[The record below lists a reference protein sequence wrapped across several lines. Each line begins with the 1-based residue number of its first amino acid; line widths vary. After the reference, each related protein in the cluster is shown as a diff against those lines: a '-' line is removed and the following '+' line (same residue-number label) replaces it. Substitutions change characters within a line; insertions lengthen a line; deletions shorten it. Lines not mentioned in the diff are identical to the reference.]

1 MGLLATCAVKQAFDH
16 PDTTASVRIPSSTT
30 TGPSSRFSDR
40 SRSGGEDGGSP
51 LHPSVHS
58 IGSQGSDPELSQL
71 NRINSS
77 GVHNS
82 IRNVSQEMTNAL
94 DERDLWPTTL
104 VPGGVDAEG
113 REFQTTRA
121 LAGRGACHE
130 LPAYDP
136 GALGALFEWEWDA
149 LAAEEAS
156 GGHSLYLVSRAV
168 IEELGLTKPLGIR
181 EPELWKYLA
190 HVEAAM
196 PDNPYHN
203 QAHVADVVHSMA
215 YILTEGGLIDRM
227 ELTPLE
233 IFAAIF
239 AAAVHDFCHTGVTN
253 DFLVRTADPL
263 AVLFADSSVNER
275 LHVAKAFQLLA
286 EEECGVCGAHLHFH
300 EDWEVGTY
308 VEFRKLVLK
317 LVLATDMAEHFAF
330 VSKVKTKLHLGAAA
344 FDPADE
350 RDKVLMLQLALKSA
364 DISHPTKTWAIAQG
378 FTDNFVE
385 ECYAQGDL
393 EEEYG
398 MKVSPPNDRRTLDV
412 GQSQVG
418 FIDALVAP
426 LYELLIEALPKMAP
440 AGAGLTAAR
449 ARWSRNATAPR
460 PHDSARV

>member
-1 MGLLATCAVKQAFDH
+1 M
-16 PDTTASVRIPSSTT
+16 R
-30 TGPSSRFSDR
+30 R
-40 SRSGGEDGGSP
+40 RSGGA
-51 LHPSVHS
+51 
-58 IGSQGSDPELSQL
+58 IEL
-71 NRINSS
+71 
-77 GVHNS
+77 
-82 IRNVSQEMTNAL
+82 
-94 DERDLWPTTL
+94 
-104 VPGGVDAEG
+104 AEG
-113 REFQTTRA
+113 CESGGCGCPPRA
-121 LAGRGACHE
+121 GSRGRPAGWACVG

-136 GALGALFEWEWDA
+136 AALGGGLFAWEWDA

-156 GGHSLYLVSRAV
+156 GGHALYLVSRAV
-168 IEELGLTKPLGIR
+168 IEELGLTQPLGIR

-190 HVEAAM
+190 RVEAAM

-215 YILTEGGLIDRM
+215 YILTAGGLIDRM

-253 DFLVRTADPL
+253 DFLVRTDDPL

-275 LHVAKAFQLLA
+275 LHVAKAFQLLLA
-286 EEECGVCGAHLHFH
+286 DKACGVCGAGLRFH

-364 DISHPTKTWAIAQG
+364 DISHQTKTWAIAQG

-398 MKVSPPNDRRTLDV
+398 MKVSPLNDRCTLDV

>member
-1 MGLLATCAVKQAFDH
+1 MALDRPQLGLAGLAAALAVGLLWRQ
-16 PDTTASVRIPSSTT
+16 
-30 TGPSSRFSDR
+30 GP
-40 SRSGGEDGGSP
+40 
-51 LHPSVHS
+51 
-58 IGSQGSDPELSQL
+58 
-71 NRINSS
+71 
-77 GVHNS
+77 
-82 IRNVSQEMTNAL
+82 AL
-94 DERDLWPTTL
+94 P
-104 VPGGVDAEG
+104 PGGCG
-113 REFQTTRA
+113 CRA
-121 LAGRGACHE
+121 AGWACVG

-136 GALGALFEWEWDA
+136 AALGRRLFEWDWDA

-156 GGHSLYLVSRAV
+156 SGHALYLVSRAV
-168 IEELGLTKPLGIR
+168 VEELGLTQPLGIR

-203 QAHVADVVHSMA
+203 RAHVADVVHSLA

-253 DFLVRTADPL
+253 DFLVRTDDPL

-275 LHVAKAFQLLA
+275 LHVAKAFQLLLA
-286 EEECGVCGAHLHFH
+286 DEACGVCGAGLRFH
-300 EDWEVGTY
+300 EDWAVETY

-317 LVLATDMAEHFAF
+317 LVLATDMAEHYAL
-330 VSKVKTKLHLGAAA
+330 VSEVKTKLHPGPAAL
-344 FDPADE
+344 DPADE

-364 DISHPTKTWAIAQG
+364 DISHQTKTWTIAQG
-378 FTDNFVE
+378 FTDHFVE
-385 ECYAQGDL
+385 ECFAQGDL
-393 EEEYG
+393 EEQYG
-398 MKVSPPNDRRTLDV
+398 MKVSPLNDRCTLNV

-418 FIDALVAP
+418 FIDALVTP

-449 ARWSRNATAPR
+449 ARWSRNATAQSEAQPE
-460 PHDSARV
+460 AV